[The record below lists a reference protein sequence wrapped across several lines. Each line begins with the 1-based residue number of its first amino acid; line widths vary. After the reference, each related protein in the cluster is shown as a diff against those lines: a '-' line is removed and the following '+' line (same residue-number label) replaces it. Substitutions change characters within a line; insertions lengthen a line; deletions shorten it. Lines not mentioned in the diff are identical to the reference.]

1 MPKRRTRYGERLL
14 KRIGER
20 LRTLRERLDKEQED
34 IAREVGVS
42 QSLVSRW
49 EHGAHAP
56 PLTYFPILAKV
67 YGINDAG
74 EFARYLLTDTIDDED
89 DDRLWRVGTGQVIV
103 LEGFYA
109 CERCGDVRYFNDA
122 FIAPKCSNCGE
133 TVWKRRVL

>member
-1 MPKRRTRYGERLL
+1 MRRKETKYEQQL
-14 KRIGER
+14 KKKIGER
-20 LRTLRERLDKEQED
+20 LRLLRERLNKEQDD
-34 IAREVGVS
+34 IAREAGLS
-42 QSLVSRW
+42 QSLISCW
-49 EHGAHAP
+49 EHGKHAP
-56 PLTYFPILAKV
+56 RITYFPTLAKV

>member
-14 KRIGER
+14 KQIGER

-49 EHGAHAP
+49 EQGEHAP
-56 PLTYFPILAKV
+56 QLTYFPILARA

-89 DDRLWRVGTGQVIV
+89 EDRLWRVGTGQVVV

-122 FIAPKCSNCGE
+122 SIAPKCSNCGE